1 VYWGLNQLA
10 LFAAAWIAGAVAFPI
25 AAKLTSTSSKSGRI
39 LICALVLAVAFT
51 PSVIIAHGLALAP
64 AVFILAMAPFVPPA
78 GVVYGALLGALPIAV
93 VWLAIAAVW
102 AIATRRAQISN

>member
-1 VYWGLNQLA
+1 VDWGLSQLA
-10 LFAAAWIAGAVAFPI
+10 LFAAVWTAGAVAFPI
-25 AAKLTSTSSKSGRI
+25 AAKLTSTSSKSKRI

-51 PSVIIAHGLALAP
+51 PSVVIAHGLALAP

-78 GVVYGALLGALPIAV
+78 GVVYGALFGALPIAI

-102 AIATRRAQISN
+102 VAAERRPQISD